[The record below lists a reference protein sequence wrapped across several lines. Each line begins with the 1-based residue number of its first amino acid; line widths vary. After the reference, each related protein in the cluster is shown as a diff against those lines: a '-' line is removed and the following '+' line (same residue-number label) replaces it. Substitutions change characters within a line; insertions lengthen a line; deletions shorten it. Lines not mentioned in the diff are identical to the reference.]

1 MKKYLALS
9 ILVLFVGCAR
19 NNPEFV
25 PISLNWFE
33 FQAIENSD
41 NPSVMDF
48 TQEELCLVSMT
59 RALMENE
66 TIRENSKSGKEYDVQ
81 YFGTRKSGDLVAEF
95 RGRCKDPTDLQDL
108 ERQALTF
115 SNVRDCNFTARCDAK
130 GKVTNLSVF

>member
-1 MKKYLALS
+1 MKKYLALPF
-9 ILVLFVGCAR
+9 LVLFIGCAR

-33 FQAIENSD
+33 FQAIENPE
-41 NPSVMDF
+41 NPSEMDSA
-48 TQEELCLVSMT
+48 QEELCLVSMT

-81 YFGTRKSGDLVAEF
+81 YFGTKKSGSTVAEF
-95 RGRCKDPTDLQDL
+95 RGRCKDPADSLDL

-115 SNVRDCNFTARCDAK
+115 SDARNCNFTARCDAK
-130 GKVTNLSVF
+130 GKVTNLRVF